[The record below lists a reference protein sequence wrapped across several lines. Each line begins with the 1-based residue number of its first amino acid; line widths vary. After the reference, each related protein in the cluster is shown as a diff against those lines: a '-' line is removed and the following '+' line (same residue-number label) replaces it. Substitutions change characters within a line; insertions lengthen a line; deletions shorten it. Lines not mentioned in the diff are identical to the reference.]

1 MFDDLDDNPKW
12 CAVAL
17 KDLLDVVERNADYD
31 DYCRMLRYT
40 KEFIKTYGTLQV
52 ETDKDMTI
60 KLQADIMKAF
70 HIYIEH
76 CNTVY
81 LKTLEEEQSSDED
94 EVFTKRTTPEE
105 KTPYI
110 PEPFPFPFMQHSITR
125 LTVYFIFYHY
135 MFASAYYNTRYHMVR
150 IFIFLHIYKYDT
162 FYLTSIGR
170 DSLIKK
176 STIGDSLPNLF

>member
-17 KDLLDVVERNADYD
+17 KDLLDIVERNADYD

-70 HIYIEH
+70 HIYIENY
-76 CNTVY
+76 NTV
-81 LKTLEEEQSSDED
+81 
-94 EVFTKRTTPEE
+94 
-105 KTPYI
+105 
-110 PEPFPFPFMQHSITR
+110 
-125 LTVYFIFYHY
+125 
-135 MFASAYYNTRYHMVR
+135 
-150 IFIFLHIYKYDT
+150 
-162 FYLTSIGR
+162 
-170 DSLIKK
+170 
-176 STIGDSLPNLF
+176 

>member
-17 KDLLDVVERNADYD
+17 KDLLDIVERNADYD

-70 HIYIEH
+70 LIYIEH
-76 CNTVY
+76 CNTVF
-81 LKTLEEEQSSDED
+81 LKS
-94 EVFTKRTTPEE
+94 
-105 KTPYI
+105 
-110 PEPFPFPFMQHSITR
+110 
-125 LTVYFIFYHY
+125 
-135 MFASAYYNTRYHMVR
+135 
-150 IFIFLHIYKYDT
+150 
-162 FYLTSIGR
+162 
-170 DSLIKK
+170 
-176 STIGDSLPNLF
+176 